1 MEGGREWKNP
11 SKSLVNEALERWSR
25 SNMKADNTSV
35 VIVMLDPP
43 GPPKRD
49 VIKTM
54 KTLSTNPT
62 YDKAIGTS
70 YIQQIFTGL

>member
-1 MEGGREWKNP
+1 VDIVKAAEVDNIRIAMEGGREWKNP

-43 GPPKRD
+43 VR
-49 VIKTM
+49 
-54 KTLSTNPT
+54 L
-62 YDKAIGTS
+62 
-70 YIQQIFTGL
+70 L